1 MEERLMDIKKLAEI
15 LAIKPQTVR
24 NKLSVGKFE
33 LPTYKMG
40 GKLVWKE
47 SEVLSY
53 INKLERMN

>member
-1 MEERLMDIKKLAEI
+1 MEEKLIDIKELANV

-24 NKLSVGKFE
+24 NKLSRGKFE

>member
-24 NKLSVGKFE
+24 NKLSRGKFE
-33 LPTYKMG
+33 LPTYKIG

-47 SEVLSY
+47 SEVLSF
-53 INKLERMN
+53 IKKLERMN